1 VQFIFSLVNKSSS
14 DTYSGKGE
22 PATKADIENEKKRQ
36 LEVDSPRGREPVVEP
51 VVENQFRTSGR
62 EPVVENQ

>member
-1 VQFIFSLVNKSSS
+1 MQFIFSLVNKSSS

-36 LEVDSPRGREPVVEP
+36 LEVDSPRGRES
-51 VVENQFRTSGR
+51 VVENQWTSGR
-62 EPVVENQ
+62 ESVVENQ